1 MCPGAFL
8 LVKAS
13 LRGNATEQR
22 GGARGGEVPASNEMR
37 IKSLIRQGFAMPPD
51 DVSGGIFALW
61 GKKREGILLFFCAA
75 DLIHPVVRDDDV
87 HVKIRGHERGK
98 LRLAHQ

>member
-22 GGARGGEVPASNEMR
+22 GGARGGEVPASNEMC
-37 IKSLIRQGFAMPPD
+37 IKSLIYQGFAMPPD
-51 DVSGGIFALW
+51 MCPGAFLRFW
-61 GKKREGILLFFCAA
+61 ER
-75 DLIHPVVRDDDV
+75 
-87 HVKIRGHERGK
+87 RGK
-98 LRLAHQ
+98 GFFYFFVPQT

>member
-1 MCPGAFL
+1 MRQ
-8 LVKAS
+8 S
-13 LRGNATEQR
+13 S